1 MNLID
6 ERARLGHPSP
16 PHPSFAP
23 ARTTQKDLVRNLVC
37 LEPSHAA
44 WGAEIMQKA
53 VRGLLIAH
61 ELKITQKFPKI
72 ITINYQLPI
81 SALVLSA
88 VERVSLER
96 HPRMLRTQSTYP
108 NLNNILTT
116 VSQKSL

>member
-1 MNLID
+1 
-6 ERARLGHPSP
+6 
-16 PHPSFAP
+16 
-23 ARTTQKDLVRNLVC
+23 
-37 LEPSHAA
+37 
-44 WGAEIMQKA
+44 MQKA

-61 ELKITQKFPKI
+61 ELKMTQKFFKI

-108 NLNNILTT
+108 NLNNILTIA
-116 VSQKSL
+116 SQKSL